1 MFYPL
6 GRRALGPHVLS
17 VPWSLLLAACIHG
30 NWPATPANQ
39 LPTGDLAVHE
49 EALFSGTPRDA
60 SSPAPGLA
68 NPAAAGERQGA
79 AVSDRCPAHT
89 VRLVVSSHCAE
100 TCGPID
106 VLRGDTRLGTLLA
119 ANAKPSSP
127 DLPEWARPP
136 RRGAETGSPGW
147 RRSIV
152 VEAAHGDSLQVRG
165 RCAARL
171 GRDDAMAARGSDCA
185 PRTVEIS
192 CD

>member
-1 MFYPL
+1 MFNPM
-6 GRRALGPHVLS
+6 GRHALRPHVLS
-17 VPWSLLLAACIHG
+17 MPWTLLLAACIHG
-30 NWPATPANQ
+30 RWPETPANQ

-49 EALFSGTPRDA
+49 EALFSGTPGDA
-60 SSPAPGLA
+60 SQAPDHSDPAVT
-68 NPAAAGERQGA
+68 GESQAA
-79 AVSDRCPAHT
+79 AVSDRCPART
-89 VRLVVSSHCAE
+89 VRLVVSSRCAE

-119 ANAKPSSP
+119 ADAKSSSP

-152 VEAAHGDSLQVRG
+152 VEAAHGDSLEIRG

-171 GRDDAMAARGSDCA
+171 GRDDAATPRGSDCA
-185 PRTVEIS
+185 PRTVEVS
-192 CD
+192 CDR